1 MLSLSSL
8 PPSPHTPT
16 HFPCSP
22 FPLPGIST
30 EVHPP
35 EDKSLEEHFEVVD
48 IVEDERVEAR
58 RKDKGRSTGMGEGKV
73 GERGGGRRKS
83 VVSVVMR
90 RV

>member
-1 MLSLSSL
+1 M
-8 PPSPHTPT
+8 
-16 HFPCSP
+16 
-22 FPLPGIST
+22 
-30 EVHPP
+30 
-35 EDKSLEEHFEVVD
+35 VD